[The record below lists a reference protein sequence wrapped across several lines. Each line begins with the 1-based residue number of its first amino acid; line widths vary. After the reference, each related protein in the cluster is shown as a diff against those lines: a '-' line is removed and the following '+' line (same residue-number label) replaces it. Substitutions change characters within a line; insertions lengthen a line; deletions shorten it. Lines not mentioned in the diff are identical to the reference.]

1 MSGNFAGNL
10 EKIEGLALSTNVMLQ
25 PLDRDYVKIIGFMNG
40 DYVCAFDMQYFDPIQ
55 TWRVGCGI
63 KNYPLDFIKAYNE
76 YKKDGTKRWYI

>member
-40 DYVCAFDMQYFDPIQ
+40 DYVCAF
-55 TWRVGCGI
+55 
-63 KNYPLDFIKAYNE
+63 
-76 YKKDGTKRWYI
+76 